1 MSSVQRIAQG
11 KEAIGALAVGG
22 VDFPTSVDFTI
33 ASGGADEC
41 DITIVLTNKDGV
53 AITGTQEI
61 DFYVSDSA
69 TGAGI
74 VSAGGTLAFTSG
86 FAFAEHTANFAYTAV
101 TDASGEVGVTIT
113 DAGASEYYICAVPQ
127 STGAVVVSRQLTAS
141 DYGA

>member
-1 MSSVQRIAQG
+1 MGVEGIKKG
-11 KEAIGALAVGG
+11 KQVVGALSVGG
-22 VDFPTSVDFTI
+22 VDFPTSVSFTI
-33 ASGGADEC
+33 ASGGTSEC
-41 DITIVLTNKDGV
+41 DVTIALTDKDGG

-74 VSAGGTLAFTSG
+74 VSAGGTLVFTSG

-113 DAGASEYYICAVPQ
+113 DAGASEYYICAIPQ
-127 STGAVVVSRQLTAS
+127 STGKVVVSRQLTAD